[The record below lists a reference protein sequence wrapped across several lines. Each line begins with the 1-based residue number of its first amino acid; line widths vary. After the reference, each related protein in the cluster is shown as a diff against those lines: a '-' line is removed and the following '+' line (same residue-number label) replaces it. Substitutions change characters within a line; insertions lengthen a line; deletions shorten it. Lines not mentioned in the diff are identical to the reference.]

1 MILLCCLPQA
11 NNILS
16 RYFDKPQYCTLVI
29 GCYMV
34 AGDIFHLTI
43 KMKGSLSSLVNK
55 ILLTRD
61 TLCNEYN
68 STIIILWTFLSTSEE
83 MLSNKIIAI
92 INPRVA
98 P

>member
-1 MILLCCLPQA
+1 MILLCCLSQA

-55 ILLTRD
+55 IL
-61 TLCNEYN
+61 
-68 STIIILWTFLSTSEE
+68 
-83 MLSNKIIAI
+83 
-92 INPRVA
+92 
-98 P
+98 

>member
-1 MILLCCLPQA
+1 MILLCCLSQT

-43 KMKGSLSSLVNK
+43 KKKGSFH
-55 ILLTRD
+55 
-61 TLCNEYN
+61 YN
-68 STIIILWTFLSTSEE
+68 NIMDIS
-83 MLSNKIIAI
+83 KH
-92 INPRVA
+92 
-98 P
+98 